1 MHNITF
7 ISTIHKENGKCTA
20 EELCSII
27 EKIKPEVIFLETLEE
42 TYSEYQHST
51 FFQFGVFHSK
61 LEIAAIQKYNYIDSF
76 KYFPV
81 LDKGMSNVFDRK
93 YSVLSQHSEL
103 QILMDNF
110 NALLDK
116 SGFKLLNSEENIK
129 LQDEMRIL
137 EDLLLNDSK
146 LAEEF
151 AISIDEYENSMLRNI
166 YSYCQNNQFIT
177 AIFMC
182 GAAHRKS
189 IIEKI
194 EKSKTQESIKLNW
207 TIFGELNI

>member
-7 ISTIHKENGKCTA
+7 ISTLHKETGKCNSDN
-20 EELCSII
+20 LCEIFKQI
-27 EKIKPEVIFLETLEE
+27 QPEIIFLEALEE
-42 TYSEYQHST
+42 TYSEYEHST
-51 FFQFGVFHSK
+51 FSQFGVFHNK

-93 YSVLSQHSEL
+93 YSILSQHSEL
-103 QILMDNF
+103 HILMDNF
-110 NALLDK
+110 NAFLDK
-116 SGFKLLNSEENIK
+116 GGFKLLNSDENIK

-137 EDLLLNDSK
+137 EDLLLNDIK

-166 YSYCQNNQFIT
+166 YSYCQNNQFNT

-189 IIEKI
+189 IIKKI
-194 EKSKTQESIKLNW
+194 KENNTQESLNINW
-207 TIFGELNI
+207 IIFGE